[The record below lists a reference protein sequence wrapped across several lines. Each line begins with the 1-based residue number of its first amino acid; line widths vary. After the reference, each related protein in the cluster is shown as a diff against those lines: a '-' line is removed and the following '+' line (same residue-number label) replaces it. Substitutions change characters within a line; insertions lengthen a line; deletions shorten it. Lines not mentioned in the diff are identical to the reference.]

1 MTFNCHCHHENQ
13 IIRALPST
21 SNILKRFATAT
32 VGLHLA
38 TLIDIANISN
48 IAKIVNIANMVAT
61 LILILVGHCSYLRL
75 TPEQIESFK
84 RIFAAQS
91 IGRMKMTQNKS
102 YFGKTLLMS

>member
-1 MTFNCHCHHENQ
+1 MTFTCHCHHENQ

-48 IAKIVNIANMVAT
+48 IAKTVNIAN
-61 LILILVGHCSYLRL
+61 
-75 TPEQIESFK
+75 
-84 RIFAAQS
+84 
-91 IGRMKMTQNKS
+91 IGGNID
-102 YFGKTLLMS
+102 FDIGWTLLVPSADT

>member
-32 VGLHLA
+32 VGLHLP

-48 IAKIVNIANMVAT
+48 IAKIVNIAN
-61 LILILVGHCSYLRL
+61 
-75 TPEQIESFK
+75 
-84 RIFAAQS
+84 
-91 IGRMKMTQNKS
+91 IGGNIDL
-102 YFGKTLLMS
+102 FDIGWTLLVPSADT